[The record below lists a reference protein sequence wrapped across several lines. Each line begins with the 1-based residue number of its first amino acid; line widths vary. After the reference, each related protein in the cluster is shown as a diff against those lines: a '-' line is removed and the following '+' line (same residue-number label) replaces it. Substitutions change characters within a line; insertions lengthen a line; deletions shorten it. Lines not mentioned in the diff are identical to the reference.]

1 MSGDR
6 VGVFVCHC
14 GRNIADTVDVKKV
27 VDAVIEHKNVV
38 YATDYKYMC
47 SDPGQ
52 NLIKEA
58 IREHKLT
65 AVVIAA
71 CTPSMHEDTFRK
83 ACSEVGLNRYKC
95 EIANIREQ
103 CSWVHTDRDKA
114 TEKAIKITLSAIEKV
129 IRNEPLE
136 PVSIG
141 LKKRCLVIGGG
152 IAGMQAALDVADA
165 GFEVILVEKSPT
177 IGGKMAAL
185 AETFPTLDCAQCILT
200 PRMVAVSRHPNIRIY
215 TLSEVEKVD
224 GFVGNFRV
232 RIRKKPRYVDIDKCN
247 MCGECEKVCPVT
259 CLNEFDRGLSYR
271 KAIYIPFPQAVPA
284 AYVIDP
290 NACLGTNPVI
300 CGDCLDACEQKA
312 INFNESEE
320 VFEIDVGAII
330 VATGYELYPKENIP
344 EYGYGRYVDVI
355 DSLQFERLLSS
366 TGPTKGE
373 IRRPSDGKVPKTIA
387 FIQCVGSR
395 DTNHLEYCSKICC
408 MYTAKHAMMYKHL
421 VPDGQAYV
429 FYIDIR
435 AAGKG
440 YEEFIKRATEEYGII
455 YIRGRVAKIYEEN
468 GKLIVQGVDTLT
480 GEKLEVPVDMV
491 VLAMGMVPS
500 EDSKKLAQILRI
512 PTDVWGFY
520 QEVHPKLRPVESA
533 SSGIFVCGAGQGPKD
548 ISESVAQA
556 SAAAAKAIS
565 LLSQQQIYH
574 EPIVAFVNPDKC
586 CGCKTCETICPY
598 GAIRVVNN
606 VAEVNEILCE
616 GCGSCVAAC
625 PSGAV
630 QLRNY
635 RDDQIISMI
644 QTILS

>member
-1 MSGDR
+1 
-6 VGVFVCHC
+6 
-14 GRNIADTVDVKKV
+14 
-27 VDAVIEHKNVV
+27 
-38 YATDYKYMC
+38 
-47 SDPGQ
+47 
-52 NLIKEA
+52 
-58 IREHKLT
+58 
-65 AVVIAA
+65 
-71 CTPSMHEDTFRK
+71 
-83 ACSEVGLNRYKC
+83 
-95 EIANIREQ
+95 
-103 CSWVHTDRDKA
+103 
-114 TEKAIKITLSAIEKV
+114 
-129 IRNEPLE
+129 
-136 PVSIG
+136 
-141 LKKRCLVIGGG
+141 
-152 IAGMQAALDVADA
+152 
-165 GFEVILVEKSPT
+165 
-177 IGGKMAAL
+177 
-185 AETFPTLDCAQCILT
+185 
-200 PRMVAVSRHPNIRIY
+200 
-215 TLSEVEKVD
+215 
-224 GFVGNFRV
+224 
-232 RIRKKPRYVDIDKCN
+232 
-247 MCGECEKVCPVT
+247 
-259 CLNEFDRGLSYR
+259 
-271 KAIYIPFPQAVPA
+271 
-284 AYVIDP
+284 
-290 NACLGTNPVI
+290 
-300 CGDCLDACEQKA
+300 
-312 INFNESEE
+312 
-320 VFEIDVGAII
+320 
-330 VATGYELYPKENIP
+330 
-344 EYGYGRYVDVI
+344 
-355 DSLQFERLLSS
+355 
-366 TGPTKGE
+366 
-373 IRRPSDGKVPKTIA
+373 
-387 FIQCVGSR
+387 
-395 DTNHLEYCSKICC
+395 